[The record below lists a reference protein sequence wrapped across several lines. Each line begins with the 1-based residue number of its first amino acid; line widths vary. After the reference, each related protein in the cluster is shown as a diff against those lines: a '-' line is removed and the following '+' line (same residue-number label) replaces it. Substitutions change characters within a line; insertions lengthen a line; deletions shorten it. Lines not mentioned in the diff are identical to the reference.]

1 LAGSNPAQGTTVQS
15 ERQKGNS
22 AMERA
27 EILDTSAAPAI
38 DRFTLRHLGAYIAE
52 YVWADEQDAFA
63 AWALIQLADDPTL
76 ADYGWPSLYKA
87 FQKRI

>member
-1 LAGSNPAQGTTVQS
+1 
-15 ERQKGNS
+15 
-22 AMERA
+22 MERA